1 MIRLLWAAVGVV
13 VLGTGVLIAGRTA
26 RRHDHPGV
34 VPYALL
40 AVLLAG
46 QGATIALGRSGL
58 VPIELGAVSELLLI
72 GGYAFASLLWIAFV
86 FEYTGRGPPITPRR
100 WVGIVLLGGLTVAS
114 TTLTWGQQT
123 GRIRLGLLGQLSYL
137 TTFVLQVA
145 VFSLGLLGVVLLVRS
160 AVTYDDLPRG
170 SAPAFV
176 LAGIGITFLPLAIGY
191 GGQLGGVPI
200 YRVVFLQIAIVVGVF
215 AWIAFG
221 TDAFERG
228 AAAGHLARETAL
240 DAMSVPVIVVD
251 RSGRLLDVNR
261 AAWETF
267 GIETTLLRNQLLDD
281 VAGIPEK
288 PSVEQPITLQ
298 TTLGRREFV
307 VEGTSIADS
316 GGDVLGRAYRFQD
329 VTDRETREQRIQV
342 LNRVIRHNLRND
354 LDAIRG
360 FAEPIRDG
368 DLPAA
373 EAGQYF
379 DRIGALATGLVE
391 LADAVERSG
400 RVLTEAHLERDRCDL
415 VAIARTAAE
424 GVTDADVTI
433 DAPDDVEIRS
443 DRDAIE
449 LLLDELVENAVTHT
463 DRATPSVTIRVRPT
477 ADGGRIEVADDG
489 PGIPPE
495 ERAVLLEGEET
506 PIRHGSG
513 VGLWLV
519 YWTVTRLGGDLSF
532 EKREPH
538 GSVVIVELP
547 DSGGSIRPDPMDA
560 GS

>member
-1 MIRLLWAAVGVV
+1 MIRLVWAAVGVV

-26 RRHDHPGV
+26 RLHDHPGV

-46 QGATIALGRSGL
+46 LGATIAFSRSGV
-58 VPIELGAVSELLLI
+58 VPIELDAVSELLLI

-86 FEYTGRGPPITPRR
+86 FEYTGRGPAITPRR
-100 WVGIVLLGGLTVAS
+100 WVGIVLLGGLTVGS
-114 TTLTWGQQT
+114 TALTWGQQT
-123 GRIRLGLLGQLSYL
+123 GRVRLGLLGQLSYL
-137 TTFVLQVA
+137 TTFGLQVT

-160 AVTYDDLPRG
+160 AMTYDDLPPG
-170 SAPAFV
+170 SAAAFV
-176 LAGIGITFLPLAIGY
+176 LAGVGITFLPLAIGY
-191 GGQLGGVPI
+191 GGQLGGESI
-200 YRVVFLQIAIVVGVF
+200 YHVVFLQLTTVVGVF

-240 DAMSVPVIVVD
+240 DAMSAPVIVAD

-261 AAWETF
+261 VAAETF
-267 GIETTLLRNQLLDD
+267 GIETTRLRNQLITD
-281 VAGIPEK
+281 VADIPEN
-288 PSVEQPITLQ
+288 PHAGQPTTLQ
-298 TTLGRREFV
+298 TTAGRREFV
-307 VEGTSIADS
+307 IERTEVTDTDD
-316 GGDVLGRAYRFQD
+316 DVLGRAYRLRD
-329 VTDRETREQRIQV
+329 VTDRETREQRLQV

-368 DLPAA
+368 NLPAE

-379 DRIGALATGLVE
+379 DRIGTLATGLVD

-400 RVLTEAHLERDRCDL
+400 RVLTEPHLERNRCDL
-415 VAIARTAAE
+415 VAIARTVAE
-424 GVTDADVTI
+424 EAMDADVTL
-433 DAPDDVEIRS
+433 DVTDTVVIRS

-449 LLLDELVENAVTHT
+449 LLLDELVENAVTHS
-463 DRATPSVTIRVRPT
+463 DRATPSVTIRVRPSG
-477 ADGGRIEVADDG
+477 DGGRIEVADDG

-506 PIRHGSG
+506 PVRHGSG
-513 VGLWLV
+513 IGLWLV
-519 YWTVTRLGGDLSF
+519 YWTVKRLGGDLSF
-532 EKREPH
+532 EKRDPR
-538 GSVVIVELP
+538 GSVVRIDLP
-547 DSGGSIRPDPMDA
+547 GFQDSIRPDPTEE